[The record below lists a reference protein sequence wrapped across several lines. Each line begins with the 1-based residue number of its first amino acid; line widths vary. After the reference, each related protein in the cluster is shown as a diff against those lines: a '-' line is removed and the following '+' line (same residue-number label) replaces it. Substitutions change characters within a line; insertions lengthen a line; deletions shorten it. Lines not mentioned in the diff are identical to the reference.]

1 MTEPDE
7 SQLLRLERIMRR
19 LRAECPWDA
28 KQTHHSLIRYLV
40 EESAEV
46 IDAIEGPQPRP
57 GDDDS
62 TVDDD
67 NLVEELGDL
76 LLQVYFHAQIA
87 ASQNRFDIEDVA
99 RGIADKL
106 VRRHPWVFGS
116 ERDPQDLRRTWE
128 ESKRAEKH
136 RDSVLDGIPRSLPSL
151 ARAVKISSRIRDTGL
166 EVDLDAEPIGVDQ
179 VGTQILSIV
188 QRAHAAG
195 VDADQALRAAIAAL
209 EDQVYRIEALATGD
223 GDRTG
228 SGNQRG

>member
-1 MTEPDE
+1 MSEAE

-46 IDAIEGPQPRP
+46 IDAIEGPEPRP

-62 TVDDD
+62 TVDDE

-87 ASQNRFDIEDVA
+87 ASAGRFDIEDVA

-106 VRRHPWVFGS
+106 VRRHPWVFG
-116 ERDPQDLRRTWE
+116 EAENPDDLRRTWE
-128 ESKRAEKH
+128 ESKRAEKQ
-136 RDSVLDGIPRSLPSL
+136 RESVLDGIPRSLPSL
-151 ARAVKISSRIRDTGL
+151 ARAVKVTTRLRDTGT
-166 EVDLDAEPIGVDQ
+166 EVALAAEPIEADRIGPE
-179 VGTQILSIV
+179 ILALV
-188 QRAHAAG
+188 QRAHAVG
-195 VDADQALRAAIAAL
+195 VDADQALRAAVADL
-209 EDQVYRIEALATGD
+209 EAQVRRAEAGAGA
-223 GDRTG
+223 
-228 SGNQRG
+228 NE